1 MRSSEPQPTSRSR
14 RASSAAPPPRI
25 PNSRLAK
32 SRYFSLGRRFLG
44 PAAPDTREV
53 SRFYGERRPHKQAKA
68 ERRFRPDRHT
78 ERVKERFRDMV
89 GGVTEQEYQA
99 RLSAGSGREES

>member
-32 SRYFSLGRRFLG
+32 SRYSPWAR
-44 PAAPDTREV
+44 
-53 SRFYGERRPHKQAKA
+53 RFYGERRPHKQAKA